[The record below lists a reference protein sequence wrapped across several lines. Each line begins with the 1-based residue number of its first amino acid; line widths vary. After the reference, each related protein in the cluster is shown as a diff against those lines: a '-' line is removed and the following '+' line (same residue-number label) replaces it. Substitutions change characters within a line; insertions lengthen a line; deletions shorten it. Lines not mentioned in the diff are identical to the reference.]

1 MSAMAQGLMEV
12 LVIQG
17 LYLRV
22 LMGEAHRH
30 ILVNVPENVA
40 AGLRQLLSVMDRLSA
55 AAGAAAGTGHDLH
68 EIVAGF
74 PLLQS
79 VHQLTGI
86 AQAADHRHTHL
97 PCSGDLKGG
106 FLPAVHTADSTE
118 GIGIRIP
125 AGDQIVGT
133 AQRSV
138 HYAAGGAEDHRRAGT
153 GAQRAVKLCF
163 LQHCRVDLL
172 APQHAVELTGGQHHI
187 HIRIAAGVV
196 EIGDGPLRFFGGAG
210 HDGHHEYIMGIHTD
224 LFRKV
229 ALGYRA
235 EHCLRRLGRRQV
247 AGVLRKLSLDKPYP
261 AGAAGGKHGPLVLIP
276 VSKPLQELTALFHDG
291 QVSGEVGIKDI
302 VKAHRFQCCD
312 HTLGGGKLGIQMVV
326 LRPCGPYGRGDLHHR
341 DLLGIRQRIPHLS
354 GIVMLLQSAHR
365 AVGDALTAEGA
376 VRLTQRAEP
385 AHAYCRAGTGA
396 NHIPDVHALD
406 LIAHLNAAHAADAA
420 VLNAHHGIGEVV
432 FDVLQVLDVM
442 VPQQV
447 IVVAQLLQLA
457 VAAAGT
463 LGAVV
468 IMLAQQQPQIDAP
481 CLAHTG
487 RVGMY
492 HHAFRHRVVA
502 GGHQSCV
509 SLHLHHADAA
519 GGDLI
524 DIL

>member
-1 MSAMAQGLMEV
+1 M
-12 LVIQG
+12 
-17 LYLRV
+17 
-22 LMGEAHRH
+22 
-30 ILVNVPENVA
+30 
-40 AGLRQLLSVMDRLSA
+40 
-55 AAGAAAGTGHDLH
+55 
-68 EIVAGF
+68 
-74 PLLQS
+74 
-79 VHQLTGI
+79 
-86 AQAADHRHTHL
+86 
-97 PCSGDLKGG
+97 
-106 FLPAVHTADSTE
+106 
-118 GIGIRIP
+118 
-125 AGDQIVGT
+125 
-133 AQRSV
+133 
-138 HYAAGGAEDHRRAGT
+138 
-153 GAQRAVKLCF
+153 
-163 LQHCRVDLL
+163 
-172 APQHAVELTGGQHHI
+172 
-187 HIRIAAGVV
+187 
-196 EIGDGPLRFFGGAG
+196 
-210 HDGHHEYIMGIHTD
+210 
-224 LFRKV
+224 
-229 ALGYRA
+229 
-235 EHCLRRLGRRQV
+235 
-247 AGVLRKLSLDKPYP
+247 
-261 AGAAGGKHGPLVLIP
+261 
-276 VSKPLQELTALFHDG
+276 SKPLQELTALFHDG

-302 VKAHRFQCCD
+302 VKAHRFQRCD